1 VDEDAIFFAPSFCRC
16 YIFESMD
23 GYESGWRTLRHRRNQ
38 LLLAFIGYV
47 PITFA
52 LAVLADKLFHSYK
65 LPFVFALSW
74 MLLFAI
80 ASIWYSRFPCPR
92 CGKPFFSTW
101 LYHNGFARRWVH
113 CKLPLYS
120 AK

>member
-1 VDEDAIFFAPSFCRC
+1 
-16 YIFESMD
+16 MD
-23 GYESGWRTLRHRRNQ
+23 GYESGWRTLRRRRNQ

-47 PITFA
+47 PITSA

-80 ASIWYSRFPCPR
+80 ASIRYSRFPCPR

-101 LYHNGFARRWVH
+101 FYHNGFARRCVH

-120 AK
+120 AKQQETGQQALVR